1 MEVTSG
7 SSLQRANLPAL
18 VAQWARVVADL
29 EHRVACDVA
38 PSSLAG
44 EVDAR
49 HEIAERV
56 RSKPTTAETRELLA
70 ELDQL
75 FRDMTDEI
83 AECIYGTDVATS
95 RGWTPQRQ
103 WYYWRALRPR
113 AEDVHRTA

>member
-1 MEVTSG
+1 MTSG

-18 VAQWARVVADL
+18 VALWARVVADL
-29 EHRVACDVA
+29 EHCVASGTA

-44 EVDAR
+44 EVDVR
-49 HEIAERV
+49 QEIAERV
-56 RSKPTTAETRELLA
+56 RSKPTTAETREMLA

-83 AECIYGTDVATS
+83 PECIYGADVAAE

-113 AEDVHRTA
+113 G

>member
-1 MEVTSG
+1 MEVTAGADLS
-7 SSLQRANLPAL
+7 RANLPAL
-18 VAQWARVVADL
+18 VALWARVVADL
-29 EHRVACDVA
+29 EHRLALNTA
-38 PSSLAG
+38 PPSLVG

-75 FRDMTDEI
+75 YREMTEEV
-83 AECIYGTDVATS
+83 AVCIYGADVAAE

-103 WYYWRALRPR
+103 WYYWRALRTR
-113 AEDVHRTA
+113 R